1 MALRLFAA
9 LLGTAAASGWKDCGD
24 DWTGCCRQDAM
35 AMVMLVG
42 LATGCSNRWYVMF
55 IGGVGVIEEFGSS
68 VEISG

>member
-1 MALRLFAA
+1 
-9 LLGTAAASGWKDCGD
+9 
-24 DWTGCCRQDAM
+24 
-35 AMVMLVG
+35 MVMLVG